1 MTPRF
6 FQCRATHFAL
16 LESSQFGLACPV
28 KNVPPGIYS
37 VRGLMCCCHLLADAD
52 GCVMV
57 DTGLVGEPFLIRRL
71 VRRLGLRPDSIKAI
85 LLTHGH
91 LDHAGNL
98 ARLKE
103 WTGARVFGH
112 PAEQAHVDGAYPYTG
127 KAKWCGRLE
136 AAGRFVF
143 RYRPAKIDEFIS
155 DGQELPFWGG
165 LRVIHLPGHTLGHCG
180 FYSAKHDLLFSGD
193 LFASYFFNVHRPP
206 AILNSHPELMA
217 ASAEKVRQ
225 LNPKLIVTQHFDVL
239 DGALH
244 RRRANK
250 LFGWA

>member
-1 MTPRF
+1 M
-6 FQCRATHFAL
+6 
-16 LESSQFGLACPV
+16 
-28 KNVPPGIYS
+28 KNVPPGIHPI
-37 VRGLMCCCHLLADAD
+37 RGIMCCCHLLADGDAS
-52 GCVMV
+52 VMI
-57 DTGLVGEPFLIRRL
+57 DTGLVGEPFFLRRL
-71 VRRLGLRPDSIKAI
+71 VRRLGLKPDSIKAI

-98 ARLKE
+98 AWLKE
-103 WTGARVFGH
+103 WSSARIYGH
-112 PAEQAHVDGAYPYTG
+112 AAEQAHVEGTYPYTG

-136 AAGRFVF
+136 AMGRFAF
-143 RYRPAKIDEFIS
+143 RYRPAKIDEFIT

-165 LRVIHLPGHTLGHCG
+165 LRVVHLPGHTAGHCG

-193 LFASYFFNVHRPP
+193 LFASYLFNVHRPP

-225 LNPKLIVTQHFDVL
+225 LNPRLIVPQHFDVL
-239 DGALH
+239 DGLLH

-250 LFGWA
+250 LFGFGWDLSHP